1 MTDPSLELFNKL
13 CKEIDAS
20 ENELCKLKAELVNV
34 EKRSVKTEAAVLREE
49 VALVNDE
56 AVEGLV
62 DDVQSQYFISVG
74 LIEKSNENLRQL
86 IQMNEKISE
95 HSNQSLA
102 DIRKEIEKQA
112 GVNRNLEEE
121 LKGDISNKERNVE
134 KRREFSQQ
142 ERNNKLNLKYLKNE
156 LKHFLDDTAKLDP
169 NHNEDQGSN
178 FGYLLQALWRNFVD
192 KGVHDYVSIESLEFD
207 VEKTVLN
214 QLTSAGIVIQNKN
227 NSDLIKM
234 TDFTMS

>member
-1 MTDPSLELFNKL
+1 MTDPSLELFSKL

-20 ENELCKLKAELVNV
+20 ENGLCKLKAELVNV
-34 EKRSVKTEAAVLREE
+34 EKRRVKSEAAVLREE

-102 DIRKEIEKQA
+102 DIRFFFQFKFI
-112 GVNRNLEEE
+112 LIWE
-121 LKGDISNKERNVE
+121 L
-134 KRREFSQQ
+134 
-142 ERNNKLNLKYLKNE
+142 
-156 LKHFLDDTAKLDP
+156 
-169 NHNEDQGSN
+169 
-178 FGYLLQALWRNFVD
+178 
-192 KGVHDYVSIESLEFD
+192 
-207 VEKTVLN
+207 
-214 QLTSAGIVIQNKN
+214 
-227 NSDLIKM
+227 
-234 TDFTMS
+234 